1 LKISDLAQGKVCH
14 ASADLLFFEQNEHEM
29 SRFWSG
35 DWTPGRRT
43 FVLSNEFTYILSLI
57 FFKQ

>member
-1 LKISDLAQGKVCH
+1 LKISNLVQKKVCH
-14 ASADLLFFEQNEHEM
+14 ALAGLFFFEQNEHEM

-35 DWTPGRRT
+35 GWTPGGRT
-43 FVLSNEFTYILSLI
+43 FVLSNEFTNILSLI